1 MRITYDAEKRARTL
15 RERGLD
21 FERCAEIFDGT
32 EVTGQ
37 DTRGDYGETR
47 WITVGYL
54 DDRLVV
60 TVWTERDGDRRI
72 ISLRK
77 ANEREQARFG
87 ARLRSAQLP
96 R

>member
-1 MRITYDAEKRARTL
+1 MRITYDDEKRARTL

-32 EVTGQ
+32 EVTRQ
-37 DTRGDYGETR
+37 DTRDDYRETR
-47 WITVGYL
+47 WVTVGYL
-54 DDRLVV
+54 EDRLVV
-60 TVWTERDGDRRI
+60 TVWTERDGARRI

-87 ARLRSAQLP
+87 ARLRSAGLP

>member
-1 MRITYDAEKRARTL
+1 MRITYNTEKRARTL

-60 TVWTERDGDRRI
+60 TVWTERAGDRRI

-77 ANEREQARFG
+77 ANE
-87 ARLRSAQLP
+87 
-96 R
+96 